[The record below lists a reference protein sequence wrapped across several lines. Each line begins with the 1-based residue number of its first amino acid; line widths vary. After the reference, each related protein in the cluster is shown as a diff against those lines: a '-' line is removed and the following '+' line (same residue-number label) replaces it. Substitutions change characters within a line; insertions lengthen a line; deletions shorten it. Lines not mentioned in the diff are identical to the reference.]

1 MFDNIGEKIK
11 KLAYV
16 VTIAGTVASVIG
28 GLITI
33 SSDPIAGFLTMILG
47 AALSWAS
54 SFVIYGFGELIENT
68 KIAAHNTYA
77 IYNLIKKDT
86 PEEK

>member
-1 MFDNIGEKIK
+1 MFDNIGEKLK

-16 VTIAGTVASVIG
+16 ITIVGAIASVIG

-47 AALSWAS
+47 AVSSWAS
-54 SFVIYGFGELIENT
+54 SFVIYGLGELICDT

-77 IYNLIKKDT
+77 IYTLIKKDT
-86 PEEK
+86 PEQK